1 MQVDVKGTRLW
12 FDVDGPALVPDG
24 AAMQERPTVILLH
37 GGPGSFDHS
46 YFKPDFGLLARTAQV
61 VYLDLP
67 GHGRSEWGE
76 PADWS
81 FELCADA
88 VRDFCDVLAIEQ
100 PVVFGHSLGGMV
112 ALVYAARHP
121 DRPGALVLSSTMARF
136 DLSRLVEDMRR
147 VGGDDVAAVVARVYG
162 GDSESVTREEW
173 APCWKLF
180 GPWVIG
186 DEERAR
192 TVVNSDLNAPGL
204 TLMRG
209 FDVRDRLAGVT
220 CPTLICAGE
229 LDPMTTVAV
238 HQEIAD
244 ALPAGLVR
252 FEVIEGAGHF
262 TWKDAPDRY
271 WPMLVDFVTT
281 MRVAQASQPE
291 SREPSPS
298 DE

>member
-46 YFKPDFGLLARTAQV
+46 YFKPDFALLARTAQV
-61 VYLDLP
+61 IYLDLP

-112 ALVYAARHP
+112 ALVYVARHP

-173 APCWKLF
+173 APCWELF

-244 ALPAGLVR
+244 ALPAGLAR
-252 FEVIEGAGHF
+252 FEVIGGAGHF

-271 WPMLVDFVTT
+271 WPMLVDFYPA
-281 MRVAQASQPE
+281 RQPSQPE

>member
-1 MQVDVKGTRLW
+1 MQVDVKGRRLW

-24 AAMQERPTVILLH
+24 ATMQERPTVILLH

-46 YFKPDFGLLARTAQV
+46 YLKPDFARLAGAAQV

-88 VRDFCDVLAIEQ
+88 VRDFCDVLAIER
-100 PVVFGHSLGGMV
+100 PVVLGHSLGGMV

-121 DRPGALVLSSTMARF
+121 DHPRRAGAVLDDGPLRPEPDRRGHATGRRRRSGRRRRARV
-136 DLSRLVEDMRR
+136 RRRQR
-147 VGGDDVAAVVARVYG
+147 VGDPRGVGAVLEAVRPMGDRRRGAGA
-162 GDSESVTREEW
+162 
-173 APCWKLF
+173 
-180 GPWVIG
+180 
-186 DEERAR
+186 
-192 TVVNSDLNAPGL
+192 TVVNADLNAPGL
-204 TLMRG
+204 ALMRG
-209 FDVRDRLAGVT
+209 FDVRDQLARVK

-238 HQEIAD
+238 HQEIVD
-244 ALPAGLVR
+244 ALPAGVARL
-252 FEVIEGAGHF
+252 EVIDGAGHF

-271 WPMLVDFVTT
+271 WPMLVDFVT
-281 MRVAQASQPE
+281 SQSE
-291 SREPSPS
+291 SLEPSPS

>member
-1 MQVDVKGTRLW
+1 MQVDVKGRRLW

-46 YFKPDFGLLARTAQV
+46 YFKPDFALLAGTAQV

-121 DRPGALVLSSTMARF
+121 DHAGALVLSSTMGRF
-136 DLSRLVEDMRR
+136 DLSRTVEAMRR
-147 VGGDDVAAVVARVYG
+147 VGGDDVAAVVERVYG
-162 GDSESVTREEW
+162 GDSESVSREEW

-204 TLMRG
+204 ALMRE

-220 CPTLICAGE
+220 CPTLLCAGE
-229 LDPMTTVAV
+229 VDPMTTVAV
-238 HQEIAD
+238 HQEIVD
-244 ALPAGLVR
+244 ALPPGVARL
-252 FEVIEGAGHF
+252 EVIEGAGHF

-271 WPMLVDFVTT
+271 WPVLIDFVTT
-281 MRVAQASQPE
+281 LRVAQASQPA